1 MAPKVASKARKG
13 RVRAMKN
20 EKGAPSGRTG
30 LANGR
35 PDGKTEDAS
44 AGNLDKV
51 RDILFGAQIRDSDR
65 RFARLEERV
74 AQESAEVKEDV
85 RKRLS
90 ALEQF
95 VKQELVSLAARLK
108 NEHEA
113 RADADKDLSGEVRDA
128 QKANEKRFGQID
140 DQVGKVQREL
150 RQQLLDTHQKIADD
164 LQRQAQDI
172 LTRLSREAAE
182 LRHEKLDRAALA
194 AVLTDIAMRVTGE
207 LTDDGE

>member
-1 MAPKVASKARKG
+1 MARNDKEKRKPGGVQVAEPPGGEAQP
-13 RVRAMKN
+13 
-20 EKGAPSGRTG
+20 E
-30 LANGR
+30 
-35 PDGKTEDAS
+35 
-44 AGNLDKV
+44 NLDKV

-95 VKQELVSLAARLK
+95 VKQELESLAARLK